1 MADLKQSE
9 KLILEKLFSM
19 SSGNVLGFSN
29 NRLSQF
35 IYDIFKIDIY
45 NDKYAK
51 YGNSKANRVRAFWD
65 IEGNVTVAKLTTE
78 LLDTWKTE
86 KRINNRPIE
95 KNETELYSQCTTIA
109 NRLLGNKVP
118 IPNQTDNSIDDFLHK
133 EFSNISIKKLNIDSV
148 VTEVIE
154 KRIEEITKNIKSGA
168 SLSAIIM
175 CGSVLEGILLGI
187 ATTKMKEFNSSLSS
201 PKNKETGKP
210 LPFNE
215 WTLSNFIDTA
225 HHIGLLGLDVK
236 KYSHSLRDF
245 RNYIHPYQQMANRF
259 DPDIDTA
266 KISFQVLKAAITDLS
281 KK

>member
-9 KLILEKLFSM
+9 KLILEKQFSM
-19 SSGNVLGFSN
+19 GDGYILGFSN
-29 NRLSQF
+29 SKLSQF
-35 IYDIFKIDIY
+35 IYNIFKIDIY
-45 NDKYAK
+45 HGKYAK
-51 YGNSKANRVRAFWD
+51 YGDSKANRIRAFWD
-65 IEGNVTVAKLTTE
+65 VEEKATVAKLIME

-86 KRINNRPIE
+86 KLINNRPIDKTE
-95 KNETELYSQCTTIA
+95 NELYNQCNAIA
-109 NRLLGNKVP
+109 NRLLGKDVP
-118 IPNQTDNSIDDFLHK
+118 TSDQTENSLDDFLHK
-133 EFSNISIKKLNIDSV
+133 EYSNISIRKLNIDSV
-148 VTEVIE
+148 VTDVIE
-154 KRIEEITKNIKSGA
+154 KRIEEIVKNIKSGA

-187 ATTKMKEFNSSLSS
+187 ATKKMKEFNSSLSS
-201 PKNKETGKP
+201 PKNKATGKP

-225 HHIGLLGLDVK
+225 HNIGLLGLDVK

-245 RNYIHPYQQMANRF
+245 RNYIHPYQQMAHRF

-281 KK
+281 K